1 MLAQFW
7 FFNTESGEYLGE
19 GLHELGGVQAGSG
32 KRRQVPAAGG
42 PAQSGATLVTCAVR
56 AAGPPASFPP
66 PAAAAHLATASAAA
80 ASARKAT
87 GGTAVA
93 ALASGRINSCSAAQ
107 SRSAPGSSSGSFTA
121 LRTSPNSEA
130 PTLVSSPPGTS
141 GRKTFQF
148 SYSISSSS
156 SPIAWSTCACGA
168 RQQAGSLV
176 RGLGEPGAHGPEPR
190 SAGAPGRGVRTMR
203 AGGVASHQGIGRGPH
218 CRHTAV
224 QAWTRLKVK
233 VTSARE
239 GVRRAARD
247 AVGLTDA
254 DLQRSAR
261 AELPALQADP
271 QCLPNR
277 ERIGSR
283 LLRSQAGAAG
293 RRRGLAAP
301 LGSTTTAP

>member
-1 MLAQFW
+1 MVGAHAGVALKCW
-7 FFNTESGEYLGE
+7 GCN
-19 GLHELGGVQAGSG
+19 GGVSRWKGTRPHTLWAHTNAHARTRTHAHAQ
-32 KRRQVPAAGG
+32 KRN
-42 PAQSGATLVTCAVR
+42 VR
-56 AAGPPASFPP
+56 AAPHLLQHASMT
-66 PAAAAHLATASAAA
+66 ATYSAT
-80 ASARKAT
+80 SAGAP
-87 GGTAVA
+87 
-93 ALASGRINSCSAAQ
+93 
-107 SRSAPGSSSGSFTA
+107 SAPGSSSGSFTA

-176 RGLGEPGAHGPEPR
+176 RGLGEPGAYGPKPR
-190 SAGAPGRGVRTMR
+190 SAGAPGRGVRTMQ

-261 AELPALQADP
+261 AEPPALQADP

-293 RRRGLAAP
+293 RRRG
-301 LGSTTTAP
+301 